1 MTTTVDY
8 YFAVVSPWSYL
19 GDARL
24 REITGRYG
32 ATLKHKPVNTPTIF
46 SRTGGLQLKDRSDQR
61 KAYRMQEL
69 NRWRDHLDAELTLE
83 PRYFPTN
90 DQLAARTVAAARQS
104 GEDPSELVHALMR
117 ACWVED
123 QDVAEPSVVSAA
135 LAAAGLD
142 ADKEDVPGL
151 LVEPVERARRVEREL
166 GRQRRQL
173 PRREPC
179 RIANFHAVDLDPL
192 GGGFGKKAKHQGV
205 REGPRL
211 TMVIS

>member
-1 MTTTVDY
+1 MTATVDY
-8 YFAVVSPWSYL
+8 YFSVVSPWSYL

-24 REITGRYG
+24 REIAGRYG
-32 ATLKHKPVNTPTIF
+32 ATLKHKPVNTALIF

-123 QDVAEPSVVSAA
+123 QDVADPSVVSAA

-142 ADKEDVPGL
+142 AGRLRSLAESEASRIEIDANTEEAISRGVFGVPAYLIGDQL
-151 LVEPVERARRVEREL
+151 FWGQDRLDFVERAL
-166 GRQRRQL
+166 
-173 PRREPC
+173 
-179 RIANFHAVDLDPL
+179 A
-192 GGGFGKKAKHQGV
+192 
-205 REGPRL
+205 
-211 TMVIS
+211 

>member
-1 MTTTVDY
+1 MTATVDY

-24 REITGRYG
+24 REIADRYG
-32 ATLKHKPVNTPTIF
+32 ATLKHKPVNTALIF

-69 NRWRDHLDAELTLE
+69 SRWRDHLGVELTLE

-90 DQLAARTVAAARQS
+90 DQLAARTVAAVRQS

-123 QDVAEPSVVSAA
+123 RDVAEASVVKSV
-135 LAAAGLD
+135 LDTVGL
-142 ADKEDVPGL
+142 ESETL
-151 LVEPVERARRVEREL
+151 LVRAESEECQNEVETNTEEAISRGVFGVPTYLIGDQLFWGQDRLDFVERALAR
-166 GRQRRQL
+166 
-173 PRREPC
+173 
-179 RIANFHAVDLDPL
+179 
-192 GGGFGKKAKHQGV
+192 
-205 REGPRL
+205 
-211 TMVIS
+211 

>member
-1 MTTTVDY
+1 MTATVDY
-8 YFAVVSPWSYL
+8 YFSVVSPWSYL

-24 REITGRYG
+24 REIADRYG
-32 ATLKHKPVNTPTIF
+32 ATLKHKPVNTALIF

-69 NRWRDHLDAELTLE
+69 RRWRDQLGAELTLE

-90 DQLAARTVAAARQS
+90 DQLAARTVAAALQS

-135 LAAAGLD
+135 LATAGLD
-142 ADKEDVPGL
+142 ADKLMSLAESDACRNEIDANTEEAISRGVFGVPAYLIGDQL
-151 LVEPVERARRVEREL
+151 FWGQDRLDFVERAL
-166 GRQRRQL
+166 
-173 PRREPC
+173 
-179 RIANFHAVDLDPL
+179 
-192 GGGFGKKAKHQGV
+192 AK
-205 REGPRL
+205 
-211 TMVIS
+211 

>member
-1 MTTTVDY
+1 MTATVDY

-24 REITGRYG
+24 REIADRYG
-32 ATLKHKPVNTPTIF
+32 ATLKHKPVNTALIF

-69 NRWRDHLDAELTLE
+69 SRWRDHLGVELTLE

-90 DQLAARTVAAARQS
+90 DQLAARTVAAVRQS

-123 QDVAEPSVVSAA
+123 RDVAEASVVKSVLDTVGLESETL
-135 LAAAGLD
+135 LARAESEECQNEVETNTEEAISRGVFGVPTYLIGDQPFWGQDRLD
-142 ADKEDVPGL
+142 F
-151 LVEPVERARRVEREL
+151 VERALAR
-166 GRQRRQL
+166 
-173 PRREPC
+173 
-179 RIANFHAVDLDPL
+179 
-192 GGGFGKKAKHQGV
+192 
-205 REGPRL
+205 
-211 TMVIS
+211 

>member
-1 MTTTVDY
+1 MTATVDY

-24 REITGRYG
+24 REIADRYG
-32 ATLKHKPVNTPTIF
+32 ATLKHKPVNTALIF

-69 NRWRDHLDAELTLE
+69 SRWRDHLGVELTLE

-90 DQLAARTVAAARQS
+90 DQLAARTVAAVRQS

-123 QDVAEPSVVSAA
+123 RDVAEASVVKSVLDSVGLESETL
-135 LAAAGLD
+135 LARAESEECQNEVETNTEEAISRGVFGVPTYLIGDQPFWGQDRLD
-142 ADKEDVPGL
+142 F
-151 LVEPVERARRVEREL
+151 VERALAR
-166 GRQRRQL
+166 
-173 PRREPC
+173 
-179 RIANFHAVDLDPL
+179 
-192 GGGFGKKAKHQGV
+192 
-205 REGPRL
+205 
-211 TMVIS
+211 

>member
-1 MTTTVDY
+1 MTATVDY
-8 YFAVVSPWSYL
+8 YFSVVSPWSYL
-19 GDARL
+19 GDPRL
-24 REITGRYG
+24 REMAVRCG
-32 ATLKHKPVNTPTIF
+32 AALKYKPVNTALIF

-69 NRWRDHLDAELTLE
+69 RRWRDHLGAELTLE

-135 LAAAGLD
+135 LATAGLD
-142 ADKEDVPGL
+142 ADKLMSLAESDACRNEIDANTEEAISRGVFGVPAYLIGDQL
-151 LVEPVERARRVEREL
+151 FWGQDRLDFVERAL
-166 GRQRRQL
+166 
-173 PRREPC
+173 
-179 RIANFHAVDLDPL
+179 
-192 GGGFGKKAKHQGV
+192 AK
-205 REGPRL
+205 
-211 TMVIS
+211 

>member
-1 MTTTVDY
+1 MTATVDY

-24 REITGRYG
+24 REIADRYG
-32 ATLKHKPVNTPTIF
+32 ATLKHKPVNTALIF

-69 NRWRDHLDAELTLE
+69 SRWRDHLGVELTLE

-90 DQLAARTVAAARQS
+90 DQVAARTVAAVRQS

-123 QDVAEPSVVSAA
+123 RDVAEASVVKSVLDTVGLESETL
-135 LAAAGLD
+135 LARAESEECQNEVETNTEEAISRGVFGVPTYLIGDQLFWGQDRLD
-142 ADKEDVPGL
+142 F
-151 LVEPVERARRVEREL
+151 VERALAR
-166 GRQRRQL
+166 
-173 PRREPC
+173 
-179 RIANFHAVDLDPL
+179 
-192 GGGFGKKAKHQGV
+192 
-205 REGPRL
+205 
-211 TMVIS
+211 

>member
-1 MTTTVDY
+1 MTATVDY

-24 REITGRYG
+24 REIADRYG
-32 ATLKHKPVNTPTIF
+32 ATLKHKPVNTALIF

-69 NRWRDHLDAELTLE
+69 SRWRDHLGVELTLE

-90 DQLAARTVAAARQS
+90 DQLAARTVAAVRQS

-123 QDVAEPSVVSAA
+123 RDVAEASVVKSVLDTVGLESETL
-135 LAAAGLD
+135 LARAESEECQNEVETNTEEAISRGVFGVPTYLIGDQLFWGQDRLD
-142 ADKEDVPGL
+142 F
-151 LVEPVERARRVEREL
+151 VERALAR
-166 GRQRRQL
+166 
-173 PRREPC
+173 
-179 RIANFHAVDLDPL
+179 
-192 GGGFGKKAKHQGV
+192 
-205 REGPRL
+205 
-211 TMVIS
+211 

>member
-1 MTTTVDY
+1 MTATVDY
-8 YFAVVSPWSYL
+8 FFAVVSPWSYL

-24 REITGRYG
+24 REIADRYG
-32 ATLKHKPVNTPTIF
+32 ATLKHKPVNTALIF

-69 NRWRDHLDAELTLE
+69 RRWRDHLGAELTLE

-90 DQLAARTVAAARQS
+90 DQLAARTVAAALQS

-135 LAAAGLD
+135 LATAGLD
-142 ADKEDVPGL
+142 ADKLMSLAESDACRNEIDANTEEAISRGVFGVPAYLIGDQL
-151 LVEPVERARRVEREL
+151 FWGQDRLDFVERAL
-166 GRQRRQL
+166 
-173 PRREPC
+173 
-179 RIANFHAVDLDPL
+179 
-192 GGGFGKKAKHQGV
+192 AK
-205 REGPRL
+205 
-211 TMVIS
+211 

>member
-8 YFAVVSPWSYL
+8 FFSVVSPWSYL

-24 REITGRYG
+24 REIAGRYG
-32 ATLKHKPVNTPTIF
+32 ATLKHKPVNTALIF

-69 NRWRDHLDAELTLE
+69 SRWRDHLGVELTLE

-90 DQLAARTVAAARQS
+90 DQLAARTVAAVRQS

-123 QDVAEPSVVSAA
+123 RDVAEASVVKSVLDTVGLESETL
-135 LAAAGLD
+135 LARAESEECQNEVETNTEEAISRGVFG
-142 ADKEDVPGL
+142 VPTYQIGDQL
-151 LVEPVERARRVEREL
+151 FWGQDRVDFVERALAR
-166 GRQRRQL
+166 
-173 PRREPC
+173 
-179 RIANFHAVDLDPL
+179 
-192 GGGFGKKAKHQGV
+192 
-205 REGPRL
+205 
-211 TMVIS
+211 

>member
-1 MTTTVDY
+1 MTATVDY

-24 REITGRYG
+24 REIADRYG
-32 ATLKHKPVNTPTIF
+32 ATLKHKPVNTALIF

-69 NRWRDHLDAELTLE
+69 SRWRDHLGVELTLE

-90 DQLAARTVAAARQS
+90 DQLAARTVAAVRQS

-123 QDVAEPSVVSAA
+123 RDVAEASVVKSVLDTVGLESETL
-135 LAAAGLD
+135 LARAESEECQNEVETNTEEAFSRGVFGVPTYLIGDQLFWGQDRLD
-142 ADKEDVPGL
+142 F
-151 LVEPVERARRVEREL
+151 VERALAR
-166 GRQRRQL
+166 
-173 PRREPC
+173 
-179 RIANFHAVDLDPL
+179 
-192 GGGFGKKAKHQGV
+192 
-205 REGPRL
+205 
-211 TMVIS
+211 

>member
-1 MTTTVDY
+1 MTATVDY
-8 YFAVVSPWSYL
+8 FFAVVSPWSYL

-24 REITGRYG
+24 REIADRYG
-32 ATLKHKPVNTPTIF
+32 ATLKHKPVNTALIF

-69 NRWRDHLDAELTLE
+69 RRWRDQLGAELTLE

-135 LAAAGLD
+135 LATAGLD
-142 ADKEDVPGL
+142 ADKLMSLAESDACRNEIDANTEEAISRGVFGVPAYLIGDQL
-151 LVEPVERARRVEREL
+151 FWGQDRLDFVERAL
-166 GRQRRQL
+166 
-173 PRREPC
+173 
-179 RIANFHAVDLDPL
+179 
-192 GGGFGKKAKHQGV
+192 AK
-205 REGPRL
+205 
-211 TMVIS
+211 

>member
-1 MTTTVDY
+1 MTSTVDY
-8 YFAVVSPWSYL
+8 YFSVVSPWSYL

-69 NRWRDHLDAELTLE
+69 SRWRDHLDAELTLE

-123 QDVAEPSVVSAA
+123 QDVAEPSVVSAV

-142 ADKEDVPGL
+142 AGKLMSLAESEASRNEIDANTEEAISRGVFGVPAYLIGDQL
-151 LVEPVERARRVEREL
+151 FWGQDRLDFVERAL
-166 GRQRRQL
+166 
-173 PRREPC
+173 
-179 RIANFHAVDLDPL
+179 
-192 GGGFGKKAKHQGV
+192 AK
-205 REGPRL
+205 
-211 TMVIS
+211 